1 LNFKK
6 SILKHEKIIKA
17 RFLKGRDVNI
27 AIIQAI
33 KEELQ

>member
-6 SILKHEKIIKA
+6 SILKHEKIIKEKSS
-17 RFLKGRDVNI
+17 KGKAVNI